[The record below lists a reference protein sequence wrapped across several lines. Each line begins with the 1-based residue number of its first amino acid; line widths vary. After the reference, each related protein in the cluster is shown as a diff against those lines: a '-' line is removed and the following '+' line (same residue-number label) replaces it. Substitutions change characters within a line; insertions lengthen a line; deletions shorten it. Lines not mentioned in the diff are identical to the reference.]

1 MTTFIDT
8 VRRVRPVERESL
20 AVRPEVEPI
29 VSPRRR
35 AEDRRPH
42 GRVIEATGR
51 GRVAG
56 ARSCVRPGREVGRL
70 GEWLVLG
77 GIAAAVF
84 LVVVLVGLFASG
96 DAPVTG
102 GTTVV
107 QVRTGDT
114 LWGIATRTAPDE
126 DPRAV
131 VERIVELN
139 GLGTTAAEAGRHLV
153 VPVGS

>member
-35 AEDRRPH
+35 AEERRPH
-42 GRVIEATGR
+42 GRVIQAAGR
-51 GRVAG
+51 GRVG
-56 ARSCVRPGREVGRL
+56 EVRSCARPLRAIGRA

-77 GIAAAVF
+77 GVAAATF
-84 LVVVLVGLFASG
+84 LVVVLVGLFGVG

-114 LWGIATRTAPDE
+114 LWGIATRMAPDE

-139 GLGTTAAEAGRHLV
+139 GLGGASAEAGRHLV

>member
-20 AVRPEVEPI
+20 GVRTEVEPI

-42 GRVIEATGR
+42 GRVIGAASGS
-51 GRVAG
+51 RVVG
-56 ARSCVRPGREVGRL
+56 ARACVRPARGIGRL

-77 GIAAAVF
+77 GVAAAAF
-84 LVVVLVGLFASG
+84 LVVVLVGLFGAG
-96 DAPVTG
+96 DAPVAG

-114 LWGIATRTAPDE
+114 LWGIATRMAPDE

-139 GLGTTAAEAGRHLV
+139 GLGTAVAEAGRHLV

>member
-8 VRRVRPVERESL
+8 VRRVRPVERETL

-35 AEDRRPH
+35 TADRRPH
-42 GRVIEATGR
+42 GRVIQVAGR
-51 GRVAG
+51 GRVG
-56 ARSCVRPGREVGRL
+56 GSRSCARPVREIGRA
-70 GEWLVLG
+70 GEWVVLG
-77 GIAAAVF
+77 GVAAATF
-84 LVVVLVGLFASG
+84 LVVLMVGLFGAG

-114 LWGIATRTAPDE
+114 LWGIATRMAPGQ

-131 VERIVELN
+131 VDRIVELN
-139 GLGTTAAEAGRHLV
+139 GLGGASAEAGRHLV